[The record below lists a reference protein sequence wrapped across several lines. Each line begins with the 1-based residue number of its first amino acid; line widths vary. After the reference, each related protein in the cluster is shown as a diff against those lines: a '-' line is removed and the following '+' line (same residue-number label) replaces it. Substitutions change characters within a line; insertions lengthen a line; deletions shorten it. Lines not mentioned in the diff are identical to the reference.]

1 MRLKERNLMK
11 MRFTGLTCLTVLFA
25 FSGSGAFAQQNR
37 SDQSRGEHSQFDS
50 HDQQVTRDW
59 YGQHHDNAPA
69 GLRDKDR
76 LPPEKESQLRKGEVV
91 PRDLQKQ
98 EHPIP
103 RDLSRQLPPPPHDSR
118 YVAVGGHVAQV
129 DHQHRLQDIIHLEL
143 NIK

>member
-1 MRLKERNLMK
+1 MK
-11 MRFTGLTCLTVLFA
+11 IRFTVLTCLTVLFA
-25 FSGSGAFAQQNR
+25 FSGAGAFAQNGGQQNR
-37 SDQSRGEHSQFDS
+37 NDQNRGEHSQFDS

-59 YGQHHDNAPA
+59 YNQHHDKAPA

-76 LPPEKESQLRKGEVV
+76 LPPEKESQLRKGDVV